1 MMRPLMIAAVAAL
14 ALPAVAHAQ
23 EAPAA
28 GSWSFAVGAGTD
40 NRSKDASKSDGDAY
54 AFGEARWTNAS
65 GFFYAG
71 PSFQTIRSSSG
82 SDLEAAVDA
91 GIRPEIAGFDV
102 DLNAKYKWQVDAIDG
117 YDADSWE
124 FTGKISRSIGPAKA
138 RLTVQYSPDST
149 GSSKAWTWVEGRIGW
164 DFTNKLSGT
173 AAVGRREQENSVDYT
188 GWNAGMTYAV
198 TRELDFDL
206 RYYDTNANVPGPQY
220 ASALVGEVTF
230 SF

>member
-1 MMRPLMIAAVAAL
+1 MMRPLLFAAAAVL

-23 EAPAA
+23 DGPAA

-40 NRSKDASKSDGDAY
+40 NRSKGASKSDGDAY
-54 AFGEARWTNAS
+54 VFGEAQWDSAD

-82 SDLEAAVDA
+82 SELEAAVDA

-124 FTGKISRSIGPAKA
+124 FTGRISRSIGPAKA

-149 GSSKAWTWVEGRIGW
+149 GSSKAWTWVEGRVGW
-164 DFTNKLSGT
+164 DFTHKLSGT
-173 AAVGRREQENSVDYT
+173 AAIGRREQE
-188 GWNAGMTYAV
+188 
-198 TRELDFDL
+198 
-206 RYYDTNANVPGPQY
+206 
-220 ASALVGEVTF
+220 VTF

>member
-1 MMRPLMIAAVAAL
+1 MRPLLFAAAAVL

-23 EAPAA
+23 DGPAA

-40 NRSKDASKSDGDAY
+40 NRSKGASKSDGDAY
-54 AFGEARWTNAS
+54 VFGDAQWDSAD

-82 SDLEAAVDA
+82 SELEAAVDA

-124 FTGKISRSIGPAKA
+124 FTGRISRSIGPAKA

-149 GSSKAWTWVEGRIGW
+149 GSSKAWTWVEGRVGW
-164 DFTNKLSGT
+164 DFTHKLSGT
-173 AAVGRREQENSVDYT
+173 AAIGRREQETSVDYT
-188 GWNAGMTYAV
+188 AWNAGITYAV
-198 TRELDFDL
+198 TRDLDFDL
-206 RYYDTNANVPGPQY
+206 RYYGTDANVPGPQY

>member
-1 MMRPLMIAAVAAL
+1 MRPLLFAAAAVL
-14 ALPAVAHAQ
+14 ALPAVADAQ
-23 EAPAA
+23 DGPAA
-28 GSWSFAVGAGTD
+28 GYWSFAVGAGTD
-40 NRSKDASKSDGDAY
+40 NRSKGASKSDGDAY
-54 AFGEARWTNAS
+54 VFGEAQWDSAD

-82 SDLEAAVDA
+82 SELEAAVDA

-124 FTGKISRSIGPAKA
+124 FTGRISRSIGPAKA

-149 GSSKAWTWVEGRIGW
+149 GSSKAWTWVEGRVGW
-164 DFTNKLSGT
+164 DFTHKLSGT
-173 AAVGRREQENSVDYT
+173 AAIGRREQETSVDYT
-188 GWNAGMTYAV
+188 AWNAGITYAV
-198 TRELDFDL
+198 THDLDFDL
-206 RYYDTNANVPGPQY
+206 RYYDTDANVPGPQY